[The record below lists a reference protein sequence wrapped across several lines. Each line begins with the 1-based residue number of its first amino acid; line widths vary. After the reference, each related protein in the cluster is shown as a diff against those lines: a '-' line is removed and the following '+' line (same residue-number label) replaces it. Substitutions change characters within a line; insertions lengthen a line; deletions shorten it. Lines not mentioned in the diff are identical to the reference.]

1 MPRRRRPSADHPSLD
16 IPLEVATGPCV
27 PALREA
33 VKAWRA
39 GGYKGITDTTRE
51 LLNYWFC
58 TDHRLPSGTPFAY
71 HASQQEAIETL
82 IFVWEVEKVRNR
94 QDLLRRYS
102 PPTSARVP
110 PEDAF
115 ARYCTKMATGSGKTK
130 VMALAVAWQFLNSQR
145 ETGPEA
151 EEYARTFLLI
161 APNVIVL
168 ERLKT
173 DFAGARIFSP
183 LGDPVVPKHIR
194 AFWDFDCVIRGEGEK
209 AHAAGTLFLTN
220 IQQFYERPDRSADD
234 EPDEMT
240 AVLGPP
246 PPARK
251 LELTDFAE
259 RIALRAGK
267 LLVINDEGHHTH
279 DEDSEWNQVIRRL
292 HAERMPLVAQ
302 LDFSATPRYTKG
314 QVFPWTISDYP
325 LKQAIVDGVVK
336 RPYKGI
342 AKVQEAKSDH
352 ASVRYRGFLTAGVER
367 WREYR
372 DQLAV
377 HNKKPVLFVMLNS
390 TDEADDVGDSLRT
403 RYPEDFGGDR
413 TLVIHTKL
421 NGEITTGDIAEA
433 RKAAKE
439 VDDGTSPVNAI
450 VSVLM
455 LREGWDVQNVTVVVG
470 LRPYTA
476 KANIL
481 PEQTI
486 GRGLRLMFR
495 NLGINY
501 REQVDILGNE
511 AFLQFVDDLDKLEGL
526 DIDTFQVGK
535 DRLQIVTIR
544 PVPEKSQ
551 FDIAL
556 PELTPSLIR
565 RRSIAEEI
573 GALDVS
579 ALSCPKLPIE
589 ASSAEAETFTYE
601 GYDVIT
607 LKKEIEREYAVPPP
621 QTPQE
626 VIGYYARRIA
636 EQVKLPSQFAAL
648 APKVREFF
656 ETKAFGE
663 PVELERPDILPAMS
677 TNRAHFVCVKTFANA
692 LKALTIEEQTPT
704 LLTPARRLSEAEP
717 FPWSGPVLEARCSIF
732 NLVPCDNQFER
743 DFAQFLDNAEG
754 VAAFAKLALPLG
766 FAIDYTDAATNLRLY
781 YPDFVVVNADGAHW
795 LVETKGREDV
805 DDPHKRAAGQRWCE
819 SATLLTGVC
828 WTYLQVKQSEF
839 EHLAPTRFSDLH
851 ALLAP

>member
-1 MPRRRRPSADHPSLD
+1 MPRRLRRSADHPSLD

-39 GGYKGITDTTRE
+39 GGCKGITDTTRE
-51 LLNYWFC
+51 LLNHWFH
-58 TDHRLPSGTPFAY
+58 TDHRLPNGTPFVY

-82 IFVWEVEKVRNR
+82 IFVWEVERVRNR

-102 PPTSARVP
+102 PPTAARVP

-173 DFAGARIFSP
+173 DFAGARVFRA
-183 LGDPVVPKHIR
+183 DPVIPKHMQ

-220 IQQFYERPDRSADD
+220 IDQLYDRPDRSTED

-240 AVLGPP
+240 SVLGPP
-246 PPARK
+246 PPAHK
-251 LELTDFAE
+251 LELTRFPE
-259 RIALRAGK
+259 RIGLRAGK

-279 DEDSEWNQVIRRL
+279 KEDSEWNKVIRRL
-292 HAERMPLVAQ
+292 HDERMPLVAQ

-342 AKVQEAKSDH
+342 AKVQEAKSNH

-390 TDEADDVGDSLRT
+390 TDEADEVGDWLRE
-403 RYPEDFGGDR
+403 RYPEDFAADK
-413 TLVIHTKL
+413 TLIIHTDRE
-421 NGEITTGDIAEA
+421 GEVTKRELDVA
-433 RKAAKE
+433 RAAARD
-439 VDDGTSPVNAI
+439 VDDEKSPINGI

-495 NLGINY
+495 GLGSNY
-501 REQVDILGNE
+501 RERVDILGNE

-526 DIDTFQVGK
+526 DIDTFQVGQ

-544 PVPEKSQ
+544 PVEEKAQ

-556 PELTPSLIR
+556 PELTPSLVR
-565 RRSIAEEI
+565 KRSIAEEI
-573 GALDVS
+573 AALDVS

-589 ASSAEAETFTYE
+589 AGDAEAETFTYE
-601 GYDVIT
+601 GYDIISRD
-607 LKKEIEREYAVPPP
+607 KEFEREYAVPPP

-626 VIGYYARRIA
+626 VIGYYSRRIA

-663 PVELERPDILPAMS
+663 LVDLDRPGILPAMS
-677 TNRAHFVCVKTFANA
+677 TNYAHFVCVKTFANA
-692 LKALTIEEQTPT
+692 LKALTIEEQAPT
-704 LLTPARRLSEAEP
+704 LLTPARLLSQAEP
-717 FPWSGPVLEARCSIF
+717 FPWSGPVLEARRSIF

-743 DFAQFLDNAEG
+743 EFAQFLDNAEG

-766 FAIDYTDAATNLRLY
+766 FAIDYTDSATNLRLY
-781 YPDFVVVNADGAHW
+781 YPDFVVVDTDGGHW
-795 LVETKGREDV
+795 LVETKGREDT

-819 SATLLTGVC
+819 SATLLTAVS
-828 WTYLQVKQSEF
+828 WTYVPAKQSEF